1 MKSAPGSNPGFPLC
15 LTKQVF
21 FKIMEQ
27 NKMGMNLRT
36 LLDTS
41 ISIGLRTMDLS
52 NYEERNKLINFI
64 EERIMECDWI
74 SMSNGT
80 TYEKTFTPKS
90 K

>member
-1 MKSAPGSNPGFPLC
+1 
-15 LTKQVF
+15 
-21 FKIMEQ
+21 MEQ

-52 NYEERNKLINFI
+52 NYEERNKFIDLIEKRII
-64 EERIMECDWI
+64 EDADWI

-80 TYEKTFTPKS
+80 TYEKTFTPKTNQP
-90 K
+90 

>member
-1 MKSAPGSNPGFPLC
+1 
-15 LTKQVF
+15 
-21 FKIMEQ
+21 MEQ
-27 NKMGMNLRT
+27 NKLGINLRA
-36 LLDTS
+36 LLDAQ
-41 ISIGLRTMDLS
+41 ISMALRHLDLS
-52 NYEERNKLINFI
+52 NYEQRNNFIDYI